1 MSSQADGQ
9 DEMDVSATPPDN
21 VAKQSSESGV
31 ASKLPL
37 VLSRSTKPG
46 FLIQAEGETDLRGDV
61 GTVGRFSLDSAS
73 AHDGAKLDLKGFV
86 YTGTFRSTNSF
97 LVVEMSKATDKEPAQ
112 AKIVS
117 VLEDYFDISDTHS
130 VLATETVVEGELLE
144 EMVADGVLDSEAI
157 METKAKTTTPKGRA
171 SAKRKTTK
179 PKAKAKAKP
188 KAKKPRVT
196 NTKKTASKPKA

>member
-73 AHDGAKLDLKGFV
+73 AHDGAKLDLKGKV
-86 YTGTFRSTNSF
+86 RSSVHYTLSAGMCIALLSHPTIHKEGLDENVWHMNKDIHTIHKPNSPHR
-97 LVVEMSKATDKEPAQ
+97 LDDGPH
-112 AKIVS
+112 
-117 VLEDYFDISDTHS
+117 LLISRRQT
-130 VLATETVVEGELLE
+130 
-144 EMVADGVLDSEAI
+144 
-157 METKAKTTTPKGRA
+157 
-171 SAKRKTTK
+171 
-179 PKAKAKAKP
+179 
-188 KAKKPRVT
+188 
-196 NTKKTASKPKA
+196 